1 MIAFELAQSGR
12 NHRYLKSL
20 CKVAVIMKT
29 QIVLASAS
37 KYRAASLQRLG
48 LKFTQHAAAL
58 DETPR
63 STETAAQ
70 LASRL
75 AHEKAQSLVTAHP
88 NSIIIGCDQTGS
100 CGGQLLHKP
109 GNLQAAK
116 DQLTKMSAQE
126 AVFYTAMTVIV
137 TENAKVKDISHD
149 VDITR
154 LKLRALSGREIAD
167 YVAAERPLD
176 CAGSFKIES
185 LGIIL
190 FSEVQTLDPSAIEGI
205 SLIQLTSRLRHLGV
219 RLGPT

>member
-37 KYRAASLQRLG
+37 KYRAASLRRLG
-48 LKFTQHAAAL
+48 LEFIQHAATL

-63 STETAAQ
+63 PSEAAAE

-75 AHEKAQSLVTAHP
+75 SHEKAQSLVTAYP

-100 CGGQLLHKP
+100 CNDQLLHKP
-109 GNLQAAK
+109 GNLEAARE
-116 DQLTKMSAQE
+116 QLTQMSAQE

-137 TENAKVKDISHD
+137 TENAKVRDITHD

-154 LKLRALSGREIAD
+154 LKLRPLSGAEITS
-167 YVAAERPLD
+167 YVAAERPVD

-190 FSEVQTLDPSAIEGI
+190 FSEVQTTDPSALEGI
-205 SLIQLTSRLRHLGV
+205 SLIQLTSRLRHLGI
-219 RLGPT
+219 RLGSA